1 MNAGKIAIRLLGV
14 VGAAGLISAGSATA
28 QAPVKTFKVLHIMS
42 YHSPFAWTDG
52 QLDGF
57 KEALEGVPAEYKVF
71 QLDTKRHSSPAEK
84 EGKGKEARA
93 LIESWKPD
101 LVYTSDDDAQ
111 EYVAKYYVNK
121 NLPFVFSGVNKDP
134 KAYGFEGSKNVTGIM
149 EREHIIESVKLLKA
163 IAPKTRRLVA
173 VFDDAV
179 MWQPVIARMRAELAQ
194 VPDIKIVAWDTIYTY
209 EEYKRKIKEY
219 PTKADAIALIGVFN
233 FKDGAGK
240 NVPYEEVLK
249 WTAEN
254 SALPDLS
261 YWAVRVD
268 NGTLCSV
275 TVSAREQGLAAGNMA
290 RAILVEGKSPS
301 AFQMQP
307 TLKGAPVISLARA
320 NALGIKLKSGLL
332 LSSQI
337 VTKFDWD
344 KK

>member
-1 MNAGKIAIRLLGV
+1 MNVGKIAIRLLGI
-14 VGAAGLISAGSATA
+14 GAIAGLIHAGSATA
-28 QAPVKTFKVLHIMS
+28 QAPAKTFKILHIMS

-57 KEALEGVPAEYKVF
+57 KEALGAVPTEYKVF
-71 QLDTKRHSSPAEK
+71 QMDTKRHSTTAEK
-84 EGKGKEARA
+84 ESAGKEAKA
-93 LIESWKPD
+93 LIASWKPD
-101 LVYTSDDDAQ
+101 LVYTTDDDVQ

-121 NLPFVFSGVNKDP
+121 NTPFVFSGVNTDP
-134 KAYGFEGSKNVTGIM
+134 KVYGFEGSKNITGIM
-149 EREHIIESVKLLKA
+149 EREHIAESVRLLKA
-163 IAPKTRRLVA
+163 IAPQTRRLVA

-179 MWQPVIARMRAELAQ
+179 MWQPVMARMRTELAQ
-194 VPDIKIVAWDTIYTY
+194 VRDIEIVAWDTIYTY
-209 EEYKRKIKEY
+209 DEYKRKIKDY
-219 PTKADAIALIGVFN
+219 PTKADAIALIGVFH
-233 FKDGAGK
+233 FKDAAGK
-240 NVPYEEVLK
+240 NVPYEEVLR

-254 SALPDLS
+254 SKLPDLS
-261 YWAVRVD
+261 FWAVRVD

-275 TVSAREQGLAAGNMA
+275 TVSAREQGIAAGNMA

-307 TLKGAPVISLARA
+307 TVKGAPVISLARA